1 MSGRTPT
8 RPQLETKFVKLWKS
22 VNQSAW
28 LFVHNLERTGMAGS
42 SHENFHFGDFDVD
55 LHLGELRRQG
65 IRVPLQ
71 EQPFQ
76 VLAVLLERRGEL
88 VRREELR
95 RHVWPEDTFV
105 EFDHALNTAVKKI
118 RIALG
123 DCADSP
129 CYVETIPKRGYR
141 FIAEVQAPKELPA
154 FEIQPAPDEYASN
167 WKASPKRIALLTL
180 LVLVPL
186 VAVLGWRWRSAAAKP
201 IVLAVLPLEDWSDD
215 AHQGLICDGITQE
228 LITQAAKIEPSRLAV
243 VPSAASLRYRQTTK
257 TVAEVARELHADYL
271 VHGNLRR
278 SDRQLRVSIE
288 LIRVSDENRV
298 WGDDFNREVGDSL
311 ALETEVAAAIAGKL
325 KSALFPDEKSG
336 ANDSVP

>member
-1 MSGRTPT
+1 
-8 RPQLETKFVKLWKS
+8 
-22 VNQSAW
+22 
-28 LFVHNLERTGMAGS
+28 MAGS
-42 SHENFHFGDFDVD
+42 NHESLHFGDFDVD
-55 LHLGELRRQG
+55 LRLGELRRQG
-65 IRVPLQ
+65 TRVPLQ

-105 EFDHALNTAVKKI
+105 EFDHALNTAIKKI

-129 CYVETIPKRGYR
+129 RYVETIPKRGYR
-141 FIAEVQAPKELPA
+141 FIAAVQAANELPT
-154 FEIQPAPDEYASN
+154 FEIPTTEDEHARS
-167 WKASPKRIALLTL
+167 WKASTKRIALWTL
-180 LVLVPL
+180 LVVVPL
-186 VAVLGWRWRSAAAKP
+186 AGVLGWHWRSVAAKP
-201 IVLAVLPLEDWSDD
+201 IVLAVLPLEDWTDD

-228 LITQAAKIEPSRLAV
+228 LITQAAKIAPSRLAI

-278 SDRQLRVSIE
+278 SDRQLRVTIE
-288 LIRVSDENRV
+288 LIRVSDETRV

-311 ALETEVAAAIAGKL
+311 VLETEVAASIAGKL
-325 KSALFPDEKSG
+325 KSALFPG
-336 ANDSVP
+336 AEIAR